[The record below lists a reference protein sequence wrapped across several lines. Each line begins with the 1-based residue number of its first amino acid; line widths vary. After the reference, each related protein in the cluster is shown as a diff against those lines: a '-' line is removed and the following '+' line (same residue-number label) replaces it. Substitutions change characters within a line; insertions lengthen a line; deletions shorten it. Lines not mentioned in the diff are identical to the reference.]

1 MSDDVRDPE
10 LAEAVVRRVGADR
23 ATVLS
28 MVDEIAGELSPG
40 FHRAV
45 IAMLPP
51 ALGVAFGGPSF
62 DARVHVDGD
71 LGSLRQLATGATLI
85 VAPTHSSNLDSI
97 VLGLVLGRAGLP
109 PFAYAAGKH
118 IFRNR
123 LLAALML
130 RLGAFRLDPDRRDRL
145 YLRVVQ
151 VYVNEL
157 VARGTHTVVFP
168 SGTRCRSGEIESNVK
183 LGLLGAS
190 VQVARRIAL
199 VPVTINYQVVL
210 EAEWLIAY
218 HLAGRAHERIV
229 GDELFVWGRLRDTA
243 RRLTRLD
250 QRVAIH
256 VGPPI
261 EASPGGDSW
270 RPRLIAALAAAYR
283 RGVVFF
289 ATHVVARALFDAGAD
304 EQPIAHVRDAIA
316 ATRQRLDRDPA
327 LGHTWRPLAAASPA
341 EILDAALRAWD
352 SWHQTPVATRRG
364 SRIAITS
371 RDLLLYYRNRSVH
384 VP

>member
-1 MSDDVRDPE
+1 MSDARDRE
-10 LAEAVVRRVGADR
+10 LAEAVVRRVGGNR

-28 MVDEIAGELSPG
+28 MIDDIAGQLSPG

-45 IAMLPP
+45 VAMLPP

-62 DARVHVDGD
+62 DARVHVEGD
-71 LGSLRQLATGATLI
+71 LAGLRELATRTTLI
-85 VAPTHSSNLDSI
+85 VAPTHSSNLDSV
-97 VLGLVLGRAGLP
+97 VLGMVLGRAGLP

-118 IFRNR
+118 IYRNR
-123 LLAALML
+123 LFAALMF

-151 VYVNEL
+151 TYVNEL

-168 SGTRCRSGEIESNVK
+168 SGTRCRSGEIESSVK

-190 VQVARRIAL
+190 VQVARPIAL

-218 HLAGRAHERIV
+218 HLAGRSHERIV
-229 GDELFVWGRLRDTA
+229 GDELFVWGRLGDTA
-243 RRLTRLD
+243 RRLARLD

-256 VGPPI
+256 VGSPI
-261 EASPGGDSW
+261 AAPGDSW
-270 RPRLIAALAAAYR
+270 RQRLVAALAGAYR

-289 ATHVVARALFDAGAD
+289 ATHVVARALFDGGAD
-304 EQPIAHVRDAIA
+304 EQPIAQVQDAIA

-327 LGHTWRPLAAASPA
+327 LGHTCSSLASASPT
-341 EILDAALRAWD
+341 EILDAALRAWG
-352 SWHQTPVATRRG
+352 SWHRTPV
-364 SRIAITS
+364 
-371 RDLLLYYRNRSVH
+371 
-384 VP
+384 